1 MRRRRLSDRATYRV
15 IEGIFLVYYFILR
28 FLPRDS
34 FRRIATPTLR
44 TIVRV
49 LIPHRRI
56 VKNLHAAFGRAYSNE
71 TKDGVARGVQENF
84 TRALVDCFL
93 QLADPGRV
101 GRKIAIEGSENLV
114 SALARGKGVIALGA
128 HIGNFVFVGTRLG
141 MQGYRVS
148 TLFRVPEDQR
158 LRSIID
164 RHLPAFH
171 QQIIPSRPR
180 RAAIWRITEALKKN
194 EIVFILGD
202 NLKKGK
208 VETSLFGQRVHTPR
222 GPVSLAL
229 RTGAALVPMH
239 LVRQYDGKLR
249 LIIEGELLLIRSG
262 SVYENVSDN
271 TRRIVRYLEGLIGRY
286 PDQCNWLTVRL
297 RKAPRA
303 AAPKKAALNFNE

>member
-1 MRRRRLSDRATYRV
+1 MTHRRLSDRITYRA
-15 IEGIFLVYYFILR
+15 IEGIFLVYHFLLR
-28 FLPRDS
+28 FLPRDG
-34 FRRIATPTLR
+34 FRRVATPTLR
-44 TIVRV
+44 IIVRV
-49 LIPHRRI
+49 LIPRRRI
-56 VKNLHAAFGRAYSNE
+56 VKNLDVAFGRSYSNE
-71 TKDGVARGVQENF
+71 TKDGLARGVQENF

-93 QLADPGRV
+93 QLADPERSR
-101 GRKIAIEGSENLV
+101 RKIEIEGLDNLEG
-114 SALARGKGVIALGA
+114 ALARGKGVIALGA

-141 MQGYRVS
+141 LQGYPVA

-180 RAAIWRITEALKKN
+180 RAAIRCISEALKKN

-239 LVRQYDGKLR
+239 LVRHYDGKLR
-249 LIIEGELLLIRSG
+249 LVIEPELLLIRG
-262 SVYENVSDN
+262 GKVYENVSDN

-286 PDQCNWLTVRL
+286 PDQWNWLTVRL

-303 AAPKKAALNFNE
+303 AARKAVALNFNE